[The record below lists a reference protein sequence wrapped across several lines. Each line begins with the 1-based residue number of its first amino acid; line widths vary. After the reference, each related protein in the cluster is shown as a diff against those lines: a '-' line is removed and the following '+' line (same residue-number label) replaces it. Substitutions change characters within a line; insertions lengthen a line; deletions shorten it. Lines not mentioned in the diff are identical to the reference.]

1 MVELSEYEKQI
12 LLEIGGVPQDGLCW
26 GAAMG
31 QAIEY
36 LQEDGLITI
45 GDPCKLTTKG
55 QEIFNDLNR
64 AS

>member
-1 MVELSEYEKQI
+1 MELSDYEKQI
-12 LLEIGGVPQDGLCW
+12 ILEIGGLPQDELKW

-31 QAIEY
+31 AAIEF

-55 QEIFNDLNR
+55 QKVFDELNR
-64 AS
+64 TS